1 MKQFCTIFLMLFFLS
16 GISFSSVPESKEAIL
31 IEVVSSSEVYMEGV
45 GIYNS
50 QEKSRRKRKKDVKK
64 YGQQKAIDD
73 AKKAAVYFLLFN
85 GTDPLLADKDSIDR
99 FLDIQD
105 DFFAMETINELVVY
119 TADQPDKIVVLNK
132 GEGVK
137 VYQKL
142 KINHAYLRQ
151 LLEENLVIFSKQE
164 LVNELGFPQ
173 IIVIPVATDT
183 QSPLDVLAAS
193 EQHQHAAGVIE
204 SYLTSKQYD
213 VIIPSQL
220 ADINQLVESIG
231 AVKGVKSDA
240 VYQLALGIGS
250 DIYLEYSIGKSKS
263 AYDTDQMSVTLR
275 AYETTTGRLL
285 ATETGYSKARV
296 GELFLSI
303 EEALLS
309 ALTNVTQRILNYW
322 TEDLQRG
329 VQYKVIATVSSSD
342 ISEDK
347 LQDIQNDFLDS
358 ADEVSLQMKEN
369 VITETTFDVS
379 LWCDN
384 DEYSNARYLYKALV
398 EVFEKKQRQLVL
410 KQVNR
415 NRKLLLLDIR

>member
-1 MKQFCTIFLMLFFLS
+1 M
-16 GISFSSVPESKEAIL
+16 
-31 IEVVSSSEVYMEGV
+31 
-45 GIYNS
+45 
-50 QEKSRRKRKKDVKK
+50 
-64 YGQQKAIDD
+64 
-73 AKKAAVYFLLFN
+73 
-85 GTDPLLADKDSIDR
+85 
-99 FLDIQD
+99 
-105 DFFAMETINELVVY
+105 
-119 TADQPDKIVVLNK
+119 
-132 GEGVK
+132 
-137 VYQKL
+137 
-142 KINHAYLRQ
+142 
-151 LLEENLVIFSKQE
+151 
-164 LVNELGFPQ
+164 
-173 IIVIPVATDT
+173 
-183 QSPLDVLAAS
+183 
-193 EQHQHAAGVIE
+193 
-204 SYLTSKQYD
+204 
-213 VIIPSQL
+213 IIPSQL

-250 DIYLEYSIGKSKS
+250 DIYLEYSIGQSKS

-358 ADEVSLQMKEN
+358 ADEISLQMKEN

-398 EVFEKKQRQLVL
+398 DVFEKKQRQLVL